1 MTDERTSE
9 DAPISEPHPKQQGES
24 PDTPQDAVTAELA
37 DLQARLEEAL
47 KGVEVCRDQ
56 LLRKAAEFENY
67 KRRNEADFASLVRT
81 SNENLLSALL
91 PVVDD
96 FLRSLKAG
104 KELRDYEAF
113 YRGIELIA
121 SKLTRTLENEGL
133 QPFESV
139 GKPFDVHYH
148 DALLQVPREDLP
160 HHTVIEEVE
169 RGYML
174 DDRVL
179 RHAKVIVSSAPE
191 KPAEASDQ
199 QPEAEKN

>member
-1 MTDERTSE
+1 MTDERTAE
-9 DAPISEPHPKQQGES
+9 DAPINEQNPKQQGES
-24 PDTPQDAVTAELA
+24 PGTSQEAVTAELA
-37 DLQARLEEAL
+37 SLQARLEEAL
-47 KGVEVCRDQ
+47 KSAEVCRDQ

-67 KRRNEADFASLVRT
+67 KRRNEADFANLVRT

-96 FLRSLKAG
+96 FLRSLRAG
-104 KELRDYEAF
+104 KELRDYDAL

-174 DDRVL
+174 NDRVL

-191 KPAEASDQ
+191 NPAEASDP
-199 QPEAEKN
+199 QPESEKN